1 MTVQAMKQAL
11 RQSIIALREKSPPHE
26 RARWSREVAERI
38 CRLQEYRAAETVL
51 GYLNFGAELA
61 TEAWVGRALAEG
73 KRVLL
78 PRVNRAS
85 KHLELYQVR
94 DLQHDVAPGL
104 WGIREPLVERC
115 VREEALGTIDFV
127 LLPGVAFARD
137 GARLG
142 YGGGF
147 YDRLLAHLP
156 DKPALVAGAFAMQV
170 VDEIPQEATDRK
182 VSWLVTERETIRCA
196 AVDGRDEPQDF
207 S

>member
-1 MTVQAMKQAL
+1 MTVRTMKQAL
-11 RQSIIALREKSPPHE
+11 RQSIIALRENLPAHD
-26 RARWSREVAERI
+26 RARWSREATDRI
-38 CRLQEYRAAETVL
+38 RRLPEYRAADTVL

-61 TEAWVGRALAEG
+61 TDAWVQHALADG

-85 KHLELYQVR
+85 KHLELYRVR

-104 WGIREPLVERC
+104 WGIPEPLPERC
-115 VREEALGTIDFV
+115 VREEALGTVDFV
-127 LLPGVAFARD
+127 LLPGVAFTRD

-156 DKPALVAGAFAMQV
+156 DRPALVAGAFAMQV
-170 VDEIPQEATDRK
+170 VAEIPQEATDRK
-182 VSWLVTERETIRCA
+182 VAWLVTEDETIHCA
-196 AVDGRDEPQDF
+196 ALGSRN
-207 S
+207 

>member
-11 RQSIIALREKSPPHE
+11 RQSIIALREKLPPHE
-26 RARWSREVAERI
+26 RIRWSHEVAEKI
-38 CRLQEYRAAETVL
+38 CHLPEYRAAATVL

-61 TEAWVGRALAEG
+61 AEAWVERVLADG

-94 DLQHDVAPGL
+94 DLRHDVAPGL

-115 VREEALGTIDFV
+115 AREEALGTIDFV
-127 LLPGVAFARD
+127 LLPGVAFTRD

-147 YDRLLAHLP
+147 YDRLLARLP

-170 VDEIPQEATDRK
+170 LDEIPQEATDRK
-182 VSWLVTERETIRCA
+182 VSWLVTERETIHCA
-196 AVDGRDEPQDF
+196 AVDGHNETQDF